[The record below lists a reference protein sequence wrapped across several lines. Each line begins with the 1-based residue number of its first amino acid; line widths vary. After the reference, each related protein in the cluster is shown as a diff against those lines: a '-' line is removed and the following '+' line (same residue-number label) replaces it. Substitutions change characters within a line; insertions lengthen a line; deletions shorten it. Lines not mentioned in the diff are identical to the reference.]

1 MGAGAD
7 GERSEE
13 PPQNSQTSSQ
23 SGHGIFAPP
32 ELVTPRKHGLGRR
45 LPSRMLQQNRVFAT
59 CATQHSTPTH
69 GQGLANEKRT
79 VAAVEL
85 AMRHM
90 QNMLNFLNSTKFCQH
105 IIIFFKG
112 RPDNRIVCICQDKSV
127 INQMSLAGAPAPAQ
141 QQRTAHNLTRYL
153 SGTDGNAWRWRLVFP
168 DAQEN

>member
-90 QNMLNFLNSTKFCQH
+90 QNMLNFLNSTNSVNTSSFFSKADV
-105 IIIFFKG
+105 IIELFAFAK
-112 RPDNRIVCICQDKSV
+112 
-127 INQMSLAGAPAPAQ
+127 MSM
-141 QQRTAHNLTRYL
+141 
-153 SGTDGNAWRWRLVFP
+153 
-168 DAQEN
+168 